1 MTQQHTCP
9 ICRER
14 HDETRRLSF
23 DGKGINSCGSYRSR
37 LATFQNPTTERDL
50 MAYLGPIF
58 AAAPALLSA
67 CEAAETVARL
77 AEFPSSELAA
87 AGDRLGALAPQLRA
101 ALAAA
106 KGGAQAP

>member
-50 MAYLGPIF
+50 PAYLGPIF
-58 AAAPALLSA
+58 AAAPALL
-67 CEAAETVARL
+67 AALGDILQT
-77 AEFPSSELAA
+77 AESRPD
-87 AGDRLGALAPQLRA
+87 GDRA
-101 ALAAA
+101 ALDGIESFARAAIAAA
-106 KGGAQAP
+106 KVGE